1 MYIWVALQP
10 QLRVLEMALRLISDS
25 FNRVTELLGLI
36 VDTSLKTVSSQT
48 NTEDSYLFSLLPLK
62 DGLTLSKQ
70 HVQEVRPSS
79 NARLLFKVIP

>member
-10 QLRVLEMALRLISDS
+10 QLRVLEMALRLISES